1 MKTVKELETELKVSK
16 VSIYSNLKKEE
27 FKSHV
32 FKGEKNVTCVD
43 EVGEELLKAY
53 YLKEKNKTIEDLV
66 SDEIEYIQADSKD
79 SKDIENVDIIRILQ
93 EQIAIKDEQINTL
106 LNIVI
111 NQQKMESVK
120 LIAQEIESKP
130 EKKSFFQKIFKNK

>member
-66 SDEIEYIQADSKD
+66 SDEIEYIQADSKEV
-79 SKDIENVDIIRILQ
+79 KNVDIIKILQ